1 MMIAA
6 LKLFIQEVLD
16 SKVFPCMSSSID
28 ARALEFPAKRSHIG
42 HRLHLHCSE
51 DIFSRQERLSDSD
64 PLKKLLKGHT
74 DLSQPFLSRSVAM
87 LDLGE
92 LFLHL
97 EECVAAAG
105 AAIDFEL
112 IC

>member
-28 ARALEFPAKRSHIG
+28 ARALEFPAKRSRHIG

-64 PLKKLLKGHT
+64 PLKKLEAFLKVT
-74 DLSQPFLSRSVAM
+74 PICPNRFYLAVSQCLTLENSFFIWRNVL
-87 LDLGE
+87 LLLGRQ
-92 LFLHL
+92 
-97 EECVAAAG
+97 
-105 AAIDFEL
+105 
-112 IC
+112 